1 MSNHG
6 RENERLNNLR
16 HNLGNQRENLNLETS
31 LQLREARDLQ
41 EATAR
46 MRDLQEKI
54 RASQPK
60 AGEESGKTNG
70 YENK

>member
-1 MSNHG
+1 MSDHG
-6 RENERLNNLR
+6 REIERLNNLR
-16 HNLGNQRENLNLETS
+16 HNLENQLENVNMEAS
-31 LQLREARDLQ
+31 LRLREARDLQ

-54 RASQPK
+54 RALQPK